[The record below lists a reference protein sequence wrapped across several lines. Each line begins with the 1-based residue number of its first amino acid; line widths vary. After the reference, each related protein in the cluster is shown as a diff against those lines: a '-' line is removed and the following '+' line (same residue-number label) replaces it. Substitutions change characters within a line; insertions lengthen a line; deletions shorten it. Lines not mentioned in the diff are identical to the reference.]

1 MCKRLTYRQL
11 QQQSDNRRIYQQT
24 MPWNAQDGL
33 SLLKKKSLT
42 EDAFFYWQ
50 NENDSVEMIGIG
62 ATLLLQSG
70 AEEER
75 FHEIESSVRLLRQR
89 AEDDFLLFGSFTFDA
104 AHEPSPEWNA
114 YENALFIVP
123 TYCIRR
129 DGDVWSKTITVYCE
143 PEEKDEL
150 LNQRVEQWEQLQ
162 REKEEN
168 AKFVTYTKL
177 EERQVE
183 QYRESI
189 PQMTSLIREGK
200 AHKVVLARSLRL
212 QFEQHPQ
219 IASLMEQL
227 NEQQKNSYRFA
238 FHIDDSTFIG
248 ATPERLIKVN
258 HRQANSESIAG
269 SIRRGNTAEE
279 DKKLGESLLADEK
292 NREEH
297 HYVVEMIEPIF
308 QELCETYTMP
318 DRPQLLKMRDIQHL
332 HTPIQGEMKDDVT
345 ILQFIERLHPTPAL
359 GGVPT
364 KVSLEYIRQFER
376 QDRGLYAA
384 PIGWFDTEGNG
395 EFAVAIR
402 SALLKDN
409 AAYLYAGG
417 GIVAD
422 SNVEH
427 EYQET
432 WNKFSPMLRI
442 FGGARENDE

>member
-11 QQQSDNRRIYQQT
+11 QQQSDNRRIYQKT

-62 ATLLLQSG
+62 ATLLLQSE

-75 FHEIESSVRLLRQR
+75 FQEIESSVRLLRQR

-104 AHEPSPEWNA
+104 AHEPSPEWDA

-123 TYCIRR
+123 TYCVRR
-129 DGDVWSKTITVYCE
+129 EGDVWSQTTTIYCA

-150 LNQRVEQWEQLQ
+150 FNQRAEQWEQLQ

-168 AKFVTYTKL
+168 ATFVTYTKL

-212 QFEQHPQ
+212 QFEQNPQ

-258 HRQANSESIAG
+258 RSQANSESVAG
-269 SIRRGNTAEE
+269 SIRRGKTIEE
-279 DKKLGESLLADEK
+279 DEQLGASLLADEK